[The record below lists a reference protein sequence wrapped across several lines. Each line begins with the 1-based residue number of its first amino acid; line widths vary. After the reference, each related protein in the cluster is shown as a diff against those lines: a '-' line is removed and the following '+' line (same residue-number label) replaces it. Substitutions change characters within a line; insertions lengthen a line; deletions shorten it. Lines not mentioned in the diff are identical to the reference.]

1 MQIIGIVSLAIRLV
15 WKLIK
20 IEIVAGVL
28 IGVFVQQ
35 FLQAFI
41 DRYSSVDPNFFDLLL
56 APFFVAYYSWEKVGI
71 LALIL
76 MLLSQRKLIR
86 NQREDFD
93 KLKIGVVTIMD
104 YFKLQ
109 TQVDAQKVLQ
119 EKGMT
124 GVLKQAIEDHA
135 SSMFFSKHDH
145 ALTAKAMRGGQP
157 IDFRSDINKAK
168 NSGTF

>member
-1 MQIIGIVSLAIRLV
+1 IIGIVSLAIRLV

-28 IGVFVQQ
+28 IGVLAQQ
-35 FLQAFI
+35 ILQ
-41 DRYSSVDPNFFDLLL
+41 DYHGRYAPTDPSIIEMLI
-56 APFFVAYYSWEKVGI
+56 APFFLAYNSWEKVGV

-76 MLLSQRKLIR
+76 MLLSQRKIIKS
-86 NQREDFD
+86 QQEDLN

-119 EKGMT
+119 DKGMT
-124 GVLKQAIEDHA
+124 GLLKQAIEDQA
-135 SSMFFSKHDH
+135 SGMFFGK
-145 ALTAKAMRGGQP
+145 
-157 IDFRSDINKAK
+157 
-168 NSGTF
+168 